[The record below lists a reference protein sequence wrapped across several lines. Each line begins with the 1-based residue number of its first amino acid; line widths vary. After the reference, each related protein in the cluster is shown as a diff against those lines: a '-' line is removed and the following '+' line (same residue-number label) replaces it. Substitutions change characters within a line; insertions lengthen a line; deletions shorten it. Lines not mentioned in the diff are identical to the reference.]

1 MTFGTAPYILYQGE
15 RYNSQMDYEDRGLIY
30 RGKMKTNLI
39 TIQYLENSPEISQ
52 LDLNLVVHKLRSAA
66 ERLPFTH
73 LLIGWQVP
81 MSLLEACRKEAERL
95 GIRFLRWQPLL
106 TDDGVLQ
113 PHPDW
118 QTQGLTGHKVA
129 GYHGLPE
136 FTFVCPNHPD
146 VHEAVVTHLDHLV
159 RQGMYQGFFLDRVR
173 FPSPSSD
180 PINDLGC
187 FCEYC
192 QHTAALVGLDLGQ
205 IRADILAQTKEQKGR
220 LSLIQSLLSGK
231 TDPVHSIQWQAVSQW
246 LAFREWS
253 VCDFLATISQP
264 LREAGLEIGLDC
276 FSPSLTHI
284 VGQDLHGMSGLVDW
298 IKLMT
303 YAHTLGPA
311 GIPFE
316 LSGLFHYLTS
326 TTYLNEGEALDFIG
340 QAIELPLPSGLRAL
354 EKDGLSSLALE
365 KEVRVGVEACSV
377 PTLAGMELVELE
389 GVTSLKPEQIRSDLI
404 AVKKSGAAGLAL
416 SWDLLH
422 ISLERLDQVRQVYL
436 EDKLPQESS

>member
-1 MTFGTAPYILYQGE
+1 
-15 RYNSQMDYEDRGLIY
+15 
-30 RGKMKTNLI
+30 
-39 TIQYLENSPEISQ
+39 
-52 LDLNLVVHKLRSAA
+52 
-66 ERLPFTH
+66 
-73 LLIGWQVP
+73 
-81 MSLLEACRKEAERL
+81 
-95 GIRFLRWQPLL
+95 
-106 TDDGVLQ
+106 
-113 PHPDW
+113 
-118 QTQGLTGHKVA
+118 
-129 GYHGLPE
+129 
-136 FTFVCPNHPD
+136 

-187 FCEYC
+187 FCEHC
-192 QHTAALVGLDLGQ
+192 QRKATLVGLDLGH
-205 IRADILAQTKEQKGR
+205 IRADILAQTRKHKGCI
-220 LSLIQSLLSGK
+220 SLIETLLSGK
-231 TDPVHSIQWQAVSQW
+231 TDPANSSQWQAISQL
-246 LAFREWS
+246 LAFRKRS
-253 VCDFLATISQP
+253 VCDFLTNISQP
-264 LREAGLEIGLDC
+264 LREADLEIGLDC
-276 FSPSLTHI
+276 YSPSLTHM
-284 VGQDLHGMSGLVDW
+284 VGQDLSRMSGIVDW

-303 YAHTLGPA
+303 YVHTLGPA

-326 TTYLNEGEALDFIG
+326 TTDLNEGEALDLIG
-340 QAIELPLPSGLRAL
+340 QTIGLPLPSSIRTLK
-354 EKDGLSSLALE
+354 KDGLSSLALE
-365 KEVRVGVEACSV
+365 KEIGYGVEACSV